1 LIDTFL
7 VIEHSAFFN
16 LPLIEFICWLTLSSS
31 LSSTS
36 NKSILLHLVSLSEEM
51 SSLMLVFEP
60 HLSGALA
67 SIKLD
72 LSSATAAT
80 VARMLTL
87 AELVEF
93 GNHMLQILS
102 IVVAEHN

>member
-1 LIDTFL
+1 
-7 VIEHSAFFN
+7 
-16 LPLIEFICWLTLSSS
+16 
-31 LSSTS
+31 
-36 NKSILLHLVSLSEEM
+36 
-51 SSLMLVFEP
+51 MLVFEA

-67 SIKLD
+67 SVKLD
-72 LSSATAAT
+72 LSGATTAT
-80 VARMLTL
+80 VARMLSL